1 MIFILYDECK
11 IVTRSYLGWE
21 VISNQKIIEKYIF
34 ILKVTYE
41 YNLCIRQKE
50 SLLDILGMSEVEKIT
65 QYIFI

>member
-1 MIFILYDECK
+1 M
-11 IVTRSYLGWE
+11 
-21 VISNQKIIEKYIF
+21 F

-50 SLLDILGMSEVEKIT
+50 ILLDLLGMSEVEKIT

>member
-21 VISNQKIIEKYIF
+21 VISNQKNIKKYIF

-50 SLLDILGMSEVEKIT
+50 ILLKIFGMSEVEKIT
-65 QYIFI
+65 QYILI